1 MLIFVFQGASKEKSL
16 RKQTGRDHEYKYPKS
31 VLVKTGKRQCSSV
44 PRTDLP
50 FAKSTLHRKTLTH
63 RITRH
68 LHEGTFLENCKKPS
82 RWHFK
87 SSLISQSRAG
97 LLQSAP
103 ASAPRVR
110 MCWKDSDGAQSWPLF
125 PPHLRQYNTAG
136 PHERKQGNSDPPGM
150 TCETCFPVCLS
161 TTKILWCLNNI
172 FPASQHLFL

>member
-1 MLIFVFQGASKEKSL
+1 MFQCASTEKSL
-16 RKQTGRDHEYKYPKS
+16 RKQTGKDHQYKYPKS
-31 VLVKTGKRQCSSV
+31 VLAKTGKRQCSSI

-63 RITRH
+63 RVTWH
-68 LHEGTFLENCKKPS
+68 LHEGTFLENCSKPLL
-82 RWHFK
+82 WHFR
-87 SSLISQSRAG
+87 SYLISQSWAG

-103 ASAPRVR
+103 TSAPRVR
-110 MCWKDSDGAQSWPLF
+110 MCWKGRDGAQSRLLF
-125 PPHLRQYNTAG
+125 PLHLRQHDTAG
-136 PHERKQGNSDPPGM
+136 PCPHERKQGNSAPPGM